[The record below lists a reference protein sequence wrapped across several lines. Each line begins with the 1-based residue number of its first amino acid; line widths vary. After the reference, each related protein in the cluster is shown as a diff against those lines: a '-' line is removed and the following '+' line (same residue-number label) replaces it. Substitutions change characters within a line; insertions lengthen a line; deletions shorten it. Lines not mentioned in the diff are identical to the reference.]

1 MARSVFFSFNYQR
14 DIMRVHQIKQ
24 HYFTKETHT
33 ETGFF
38 VGSLEEK
45 AQKEGDLVVKNM
57 INKGLVGSSVLC
69 VLIGKETYTRRWVD
83 YEILKAVEN
92 GMGVFGIRIHQ
103 LKDPKAGADTIGS
116 SPFIYLGYGTKN
128 GEMRPMIQY
137 KTGWQDAPYLS
148 TVSESAAPYL
158 KMADRPVLSSLFKTT
173 MQTGPMVTSGC
184 NSSASCRT
192 PVKYG
197 FRSQKRKPPSG
208 STTSGS
214 STGPIAALLQGRRR
228 RHHLPTMAIILSVL
242 S

>member
-1 MARSVFFSFNYQR
+1 MARSVFFSFHYQR
-14 DIMRVHQIKQ
+14 DIMRVQQVKQ
-24 HYFTKETHT
+24 HYITKGTYT

-38 VGSLEEK
+38 DGSLEEK

-57 INKGLVGSSVLC
+57 IDKGLVGSSVLC

-103 LKDPKAGADTIGS
+103 LKDPKAGADTIGT

-148 TVSESAAPYL
+148 TISESAAPYL
-158 KMADRPVLSSLFKTT
+158 KMADKPVLSSLFSVYDWVDDNGYKNF
-173 MQTGPMVTSGC
+173 GNWVE
-184 NSSASCRT
+184 
-192 PVKYG
+192 
-197 FRSQKRKPPSG
+197 
-208 STTSGS
+208 
-214 STGPIAALLQGRRR
+214 AAAKQAGR
-228 RHHLPTMAIILSVL
+228 
-242 S
+242 